1 MRIPRLALMAGA
13 LAGVLFAGTAH
24 AATSAAPSYKPVLT
38 KNPLYKTGKLGISAC
53 EEPQVQNG
61 TVEEAELYFEA
72 VMECLDKAWS
82 PVVKKAG
89 YRFTKSKLT
98 VFTKLGVKTPCGT
111 YNDPYAQAMYCEK
124 NKGMYFYLSPDIVE
138 EPTDLAL
145 MQVLAHEY
153 GHHVQELTGIGKET
167 TRSFYYRK
175 PNSRILEGVRRSEL
189 QAQCLS
195 AAFVGRVWG
204 SLGRPDT
211 DWTILLKGSHNPV
224 AALGARNS
232 GDETHATQASNKY
245 WLERGFKAQSA
256 SACNTWTAPSRK
268 VY

>member
-13 LAGVLFAGTAH
+13 MAGVLFAGTAP
-24 AATSAAPSYKPVLT
+24 AAASSAPSYKPVLT
-38 KNPLYKTGKLGISAC
+38 KNALYKTGKLGVTAC

-61 TVEEAELYFEA
+61 TVEEAEYYFQA

-82 PVVKKAG
+82 PIVKKAG

-98 VFTKLGVKTPCGT
+98 VFTKLGVNTPCGRFEAG
-111 YNDPYAQAMYCEK
+111 AQAMYCEK
-124 NKGMYFYLSPDIVE
+124 NKGMYFFLSEDIVE

-167 TRSFYYRK
+167 TKRFYYK
-175 PNSRILEGVRRSEL
+175 TKVNDSIMEGVRRSEL

-195 AAFVGRVWG
+195 AAFVGRVWN

-211 DWTILLKGSHNPV
+211 DWSILLKGSHNPV
-224 AALGARNS
+224 AALGVRNG
-232 GDETHATQASNKY
+232 GDESHGSQAGNKY

-256 SACNTWTAPSRK
+256 SACNTWTAPKKR

>member
-13 LAGVLFAGTAH
+13 LVGVLFAGTAH
-24 AATSAAPSYKPVLT
+24 AATSSAPSYKPVLT
-38 KNPLYKTGKLGISAC
+38 KNKLYKSGKLGISVC
-53 EEPQVQNG
+53 EEPEVTSG
-61 TVEEAELYFEA
+61 TVDEAKIYFEA

-89 YRFTKSKLT
+89 YRFTKTKFT
-98 VFTKLGVKTPCGT
+98 VVTKEGTKIGTCGRF
-111 YNDPYAQAMYCEK
+111 PWGAQAVYCPKEK
-124 NKGMYFYLSPDIVE
+124 AMYFLLSDNVIE

-153 GHHVQELTGIGKET
+153 GHHIQQLTGILKATDVIIAKDSE
-167 TRSFYYRK
+167 
-175 PNSRILEGVRRSEL
+175 SRALEALRRSEL

-195 AAFVGRVWG
+195 AAFVGRVWN

-211 DWTILLKGSHNPV
+211 DWSILLKGHHNVV
-224 AALGARNS
+224 AALGARS
-232 GDETHATQASNKY
+232 GSEETHGSHASNKL

-256 SACNTWTAPSRK
+256 SACNTFSAPKSK
-268 VY
+268 VH